1 MFALFVWYSVKKDRV
16 KNMEKKRIIVK
27 VGSST
32 ITHESGG
39 LHLRK
44 LDQLARVLSDLGNAG
59 QEVLLVSSGAIAAGR
74 GKLQVGTRPQTLEEK
89 QAMAAI
95 GQCELMYIY
104 DKLFAQYSRKVAQ
117 LLLTKRDLEDAQLRQ
132 NALNT
137 LQVLLA
143 YHTIPIINENDSI
156 ATDEIVYGDN
166 DTLSAITARLVKAD
180 LLVLLSDI
188 EGLYDAD
195 PSVNPQAKKIDV
207 VEAIDSHILAM
218 AGESSSAVGT
228 GGMITKLQAA
238 QIANAAGCDMVI
250 ASGKDPNIL
259 YDLMEGKRCGTLFRA
274 RR

>member
-1 MFALFVWYSVKKDRV
+1 
-16 KNMEKKRIIVK
+16 MEKKRLVVK

-32 ITHESGG
+32 ITHESGR

-44 LDQLARVLSDLGNAG
+44 LDMLARVLSDLGNAG
-59 QEVLLVSSGAIAAGR
+59 HEVLLVSSGAIAAGC
-74 GKLQVGTRPQTLEEK
+74 GKLHFVGKPQMLEEK

-117 LLLTKRDLEDAQLRQ
+117 LLLTKRDLEDEVLRQ
-132 NALNT
+132 NALDT
-137 LQVLLA
+137 LRVLLK
-143 YHTIPIINENDSI
+143 YQVIPIINENDSI

-166 DTLSAITARLVKAD
+166 DTLSAITARLVGAD

-195 PSVNPQAKKIDV
+195 PSRDPKAQKIDV
-207 VEAIDSHILAM
+207 VETIDAHILAM
-218 AGESSSAVGT
+218 AGESSSSLGT

-238 QIANAAGCDMVI
+238 QIATEAGCDMVI
-250 ASGKDPNIL
+250 ASGADPCIL
-259 YDLMEGKRCGTLFRA
+259 YDLIEGKNCGTLFRA

>member
-1 MFALFVWYSVKKDRV
+1 
-16 KNMEKKRIIVK
+16 MEKRRIVVK

-44 LDQLARVLSDLGNAG
+44 LDLLARVLSDLGNAG
-59 QEVLLVSSGAIAAGR
+59 HEVLLVSSGAIAAGR
-74 GKLQVGTRPQTLEEK
+74 GKLHHADRPQTLQEK
-89 QAMAAI
+89 QAMAAV
-95 GQCELMYIY
+95 GQCELMCIY

-117 LLLTKRDLEDAQLRQ
+117 LLLTKRDLEDEQLRQ

-137 LQVLLA
+137 LQELLRYQVL
-143 YHTIPIINENDSI
+143 PIINENDSI

-166 DTLSAITARLVKAD
+166 DTLSAITARLIGAD

-188 EGLYDAD
+188 EGLYDSD
-195 PSVNPQAKKIDV
+195 PSINPQARKIDV
-207 VEAIDSHILAM
+207 VETIDERILAM
-218 AGESSSAVGT
+218 AGKSASKVGT

-238 QIANAAGCDMVI
+238 QIATQAGCDMVI
-250 ASGKDPNIL
+250 ANGEDPCIL
-259 YDLMEGKRCGTLFRA
+259 YDLIEGNNCGTLFRA

>member
-1 MFALFVWYSVKKDRV
+1 
-16 KNMEKKRIIVK
+16 MEKKRLVVK

-32 ITHESGG
+32 ITHESGR

-44 LDQLARVLSDLGNAG
+44 LDMLARVLSDLGNAG
-59 QEVLLVSSGAIAAGR
+59 HEVLLVSSGAIAAGC
-74 GKLQVGTRPQTLEEK
+74 GKLHFVGKPQALEEK

-117 LLLTKRDLEDAQLRQ
+117 LLLTKRDLEDEVLRQ
-132 NALNT
+132 NALDT
-137 LQVLLA
+137 LRVLLKYQA
-143 YHTIPIINENDSI
+143 IPIINENDSI

-166 DTLSAITARLVKAD
+166 DTLSAITARLVGAD

-195 PSVNPQAKKIDV
+195 PSRDPKAQKIDV
-207 VEAIDSHILAM
+207 VETIDAHILAM
-218 AGESSSAVGT
+218 AGESSSSLGT

-238 QIANAAGCDMVI
+238 QIATKAGCDMVI
-250 ASGKDPNIL
+250 ASGADPCIL
-259 YDLMEGKRCGTLFRA
+259 YDLIEGKNCGTLFRA